1 MTDEFPKI
9 TLKAARIN
17 AGYTQDGATH
27 AIGKTKQTIVN
38 WERGITEIKWKD
50 LATLSELYQMPPE
63 YLKMPDGN

>member
-9 TLKAARIN
+9 T
-17 AGYTQDGATH
+17 
-27 AIGKTKQTIVN
+27 
-38 WERGITEIKWKD
+38 GITEIKWKD